1 MVGGKYD
8 SNTNLVDA
16 MEPTALDGDEKTKP
30 KLHKSSG
37 MAKQSSI
44 VGTRVQHCQSFLSWI
59 LQLFSLNV
67 HRCLLSRYMFFP
79 RSSQVWRVPRRGS
92 SHLMKSES
100 SAIFSP
106 TL

>member
-16 MEPTALDGDEKTKP
+16 MEPTALDCDEKTKP

-44 VGTRVQHCQSFLSWI
+44 VGTRVRHCQSFLSWI

-67 HRCLLSRYMFFP
+67 HRCLLSRYMFFSKVQP
-79 RSSQVWRVPRRGS
+79 GMEGSEERVLTP
-92 SHLMKSES
+92 HEK
-100 SAIFSP
+100 
-106 TL
+106 

>member
-1 MVGGKYD
+1 MVGGKGKYD

-44 VGTRVQHCQSFLSWI
+44 VGTRV
-59 LQLFSLNV
+59 
-67 HRCLLSRYMFFP
+67 
-79 RSSQVWRVPRRGS
+79 
-92 SHLMKSES
+92 
-100 SAIFSP
+100 
-106 TL
+106 